1 MNVIEM
7 KVFHVMPDM
16 WCKSCGQFKPYERFH
31 SLGNG
36 KAYTCMDCF
45 NARQRE
51 KKRKVD
57 A

>member
-1 MNVIEM
+1 MNILEM
-7 KVFHVMPDM
+7 RVFGTMPPM

-51 KKRKVD
+51 KKSKVD

>member
-1 MNVIEM
+1 MHVLEM
-7 KVFHVMPDM
+7 RVFHVMPDM
-16 WCKSCGQFKPYERFH
+16 WCKSCGQFKPFERF
-31 SLGNG
+31 STLGDG

-51 KKRKVD
+51 KRRNED